1 MVGDLLGN
9 PYFVERM
16 GARNDG
22 AWKRF
27 VTALKVAHDGK
38 AGGISKSSQK
48 YLSGL
53 YKAYVK
59 AVDDEEKKRPPR
71 AARGRINQRNNRREI
86 MKMVTFIHVDGQR
99 ERMPEEAAQ
108 EMARKIEAT
117 KEYLLSKGVDK
128 TELEN
133 ATRYQIVKDEE

>member
-1 MVGDLLGN
+1 MVGDLLGS

-53 YKAYVK
+53 YKAYVR
-59 AVDDEEKKRPPR
+59 AVDDAGQGLKISSMVDEDEKEKAVEKEESKQSRTRRKR
-71 AARGRINQRNNRREI
+71 
-86 MKMVTFIHVDGQR
+86 
-99 ERMPEEAAQ
+99 
-108 EMARKIEAT
+108 
-117 KEYLLSKGVDK
+117 
-128 TELEN
+128 
-133 ATRYQIVKDEE
+133 